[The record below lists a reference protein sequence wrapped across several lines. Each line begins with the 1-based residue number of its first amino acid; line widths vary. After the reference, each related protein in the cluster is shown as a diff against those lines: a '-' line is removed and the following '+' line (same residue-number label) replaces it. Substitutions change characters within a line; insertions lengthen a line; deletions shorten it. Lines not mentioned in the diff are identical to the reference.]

1 MNREGPVVA
10 VRCHRP
16 FAQKDLAMPTIQIQT
31 PHPIDFEAFPQG
43 CPRSVRG
50 ALRLMPGDTRE
61 ITAGE
66 LAALQLAGVQLRV
79 LAAPADPPV
88 QALPLPA
95 DQDET
100 PRAPSQARKKP
111 RKG

>member
-1 MNREGPVVA
+1 MV
-10 VRCHRP
+10 
-16 FAQKDLAMPTIQIQT
+16 TIQIQT
-31 PHPIDFEAFPQG
+31 PHPIDFEAFPEG
-43 CPRSVRG
+43 CPRSVSG

-66 LAALQLAGVQLRV
+66 LAALQLAGVPLRV

-95 DQDET
+95 DLDET
-100 PRAPSQARKKP
+100 QRADPRPRKKARKS
-111 RKG
+111 